1 MYKAV
6 IFDMDGVIIDSEI
19 IFLECFKEVLQEQH
33 SCLHKKDLTTMVG
46 LNAKQGIRILADLCD
61 NPGEIMELYDNK
73 LRKLKLNYSSI
84 LNTGVR
90 ELLAFLKEKGLKVG
104 LASSADAKDIFEV
117 LEETKLG
124 GYFDLLLS
132 GERFRERKPNPE
144 IYIHAA
150 RRLQVKTSECI
161 VIEDSAYGIEAGKAA
176 GAYVIAKEELRI
188 PVEQK
193 GADIILPDI
202 HRIKDKILELTSC

>member
-1 MYKAV
+1 
-6 IFDMDGVIIDSEI
+6 
-19 IFLECFKEVLQEQH
+19 
-33 SCLHKKDLTTMVG
+33 
-46 LNAKQGIRILADLCD
+46 
-61 NPGEIMELYDNK
+61 MELYDNK

-124 GYFDLLLS
+124 GYFDLVLS